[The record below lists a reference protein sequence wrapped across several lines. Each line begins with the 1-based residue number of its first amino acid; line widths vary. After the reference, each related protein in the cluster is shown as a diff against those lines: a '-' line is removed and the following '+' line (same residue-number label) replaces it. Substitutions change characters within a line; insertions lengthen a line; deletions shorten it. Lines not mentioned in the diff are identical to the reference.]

1 MFKDWKINKF
11 FKISFIESKEKGQ
24 IETLFFMETDILI
37 LNFILKNKHSR
48 IARKTIEKKIYR
60 DRKLYKH

>member
-1 MFKDWKINKF
+1 MV
-11 FKISFIESKEKGQ
+11 SKEKSQ
-24 IETLFFMETDILI
+24 METSFFMETDILM

-48 IARKTIEKKIYR
+48 IARKILEKKIYR